1 MACVRLARMSL
12 MLPPGSSS
20 ARSVVGVADDLFASL
35 RGESLTLPSATSVVL
50 VLVDGL
56 GTINLRAHSGH
67 ARTMTGSMAK
77 KDVARSVFPTT
88 TAAALTS
95 ILTGV
100 WPGQHGLVGY
110 RVLDPARDVLVN
122 QLTGWESEGID
133 PEIWQAAP
141 TVFEQALIAG
151 RESFAIGVAAYAN
164 SGFTRATLRGAQFVA
179 AATPADRVAAAY
191 DLAERHPG
199 SLVYCYLPEV
209 DKAGHKH
216 GVASG
221 EWVSALEDID
231 SALSTRVPPGVGV
244 LVTSDHGMVDVP
256 VHRQVVLDETGGRL
270 DGIRHIGGEPRMLHV
285 YLEPDADA
293 AGILARWRDDLEG
306 MADVLSGAEAIAASL
321 FGPVVTDAATAR
333 IGDMLVVARGAWA
346 VYDGTAA
353 DQRGRTMV
361 GQHGA
366 LTPEEQSVPLIRLG
380 ALAR

>member
-1 MACVRLARMSL
+1 
-12 MLPPGSSS
+12 MLPSGSSS

-35 RGESLTLPSATSVVL
+35 RGESLALPRATSVVL

-67 ARTMTGSMAK
+67 ARTLTGSMAK

-100 WPGQHGLVGY
+100 WPGEHGLVGY

-133 PEIWQAAP
+133 PEIWQASP

-164 SGFTRATLRGAQFVA
+164 SGFTRATLRGAHFVA
-179 AATPADRVAAAY
+179 AETPAERVAAAY
-191 DLAERHPG
+191 ELAERHPG
-199 SLVYCYLPEV
+199 SFVYCYLPEV
-209 DKAGHKH
+209 DKAGHRH

-231 SALSTRVPPGVGV
+231 SALSVRVPPGVGV
-244 LVTSDHGMVDVP
+244 LVTSDHGMLDVP
-256 VHRQVVLDETGGRL
+256 PHRQVVLDETGGRL
-270 DGIRHIGGEPRMLHV
+270 DGVRHIGGEPRMLHV
-285 YLEPDADA
+285 YLEPEAEA
-293 AGILARWRDDLEG
+293 AGVLARWRGDLEG
-306 MADVLSGAEAIAASL
+306 MADVLSRADAIEAGM
-321 FGPVVTDAATAR
+321 FGPIVTDAATAR
-333 IGDMLVVARGAWA
+333 IGDLLVVARGAWA

-380 ALAR
+380 AYAR

>member
-1 MACVRLARMSL
+1 MSL
-12 MLPPGSSS
+12 MLPSGSAT
-20 ARSVVGVADDLFASL
+20 ARSVVGVADDLFSSL
-35 RGESLTLPSATSVVL
+35 RGESLTLPRAESVVL

-56 GTINLRAHSGH
+56 GAINLRAHAGH
-67 ARTMTGSMAK
+67 ARTLTGSMAK
-77 KDVARSVFPTT
+77 KDVARSVFPST

-100 WPGQHGLVGY
+100 WPGEHGLVGY
-110 RVLDPARDVLVN
+110 RVLDPTRDVLVN
-122 QLTGWESEGID
+122 QLTGWESEGVD
-133 PEIWQAAP
+133 PESWQASP
-141 TVFEQALIAG
+141 TIFERASAAS

-179 AATPADRVAAAY
+179 AATPAERVAAAY
-191 DLAERHPG
+191 ELAARHPG
-199 SLVYCYLPEV
+199 SFVYCYLPEA

-231 SALSTRVPPGVGV
+231 AALSVRVPPGVGV

-256 VHRQVVLDETGGRL
+256 PHRQVVLDDTGGRYA
-270 DGIRHIGGEPRMLHV
+270 GVRHIGGEPRMLHV
-285 YLEPDADA
+285 YLESDADA
-293 AGILARWRDDLEG
+293 AGVLARWRSELEG
-306 MADVLSGAEAIAASL
+306 TADVVSKADAMAAGL
-321 FGPVVTDAATAR
+321 FGPSVTDAAAAR
-333 IGDMLVVARGAWA
+333 IGDLMVIARGVWA

-366 LTPEEQSVPLIRLG
+366 LTPEEQNVPLIRLG
-380 ALAR
+380 TFAR